1 MKFVLNIFLIYN
13 IIIFGKLL
21 KYAHIERGVF
31 VKVNVDR
38 AEEGFFV
45 CITDDG
51 DVINIPKEDFPFEVH
66 ECDVLDITLSDG
78 RLTEARFLADETE
91 AQKQRAKSVMD
102 RLRSKFKKK

>member
-1 MKFVLNIFLIYN
+1 MLNIFRIYN
-13 IIIFGKLL
+13 IMIFGKLF
-21 KYAHIERGVF
+21 KYSGYEGGVF

-45 CITDDG
+45 CITDEG
-51 DVINIPKEDFPFEVH
+51 EVINIPKEDFPVEVH

-78 RLTEARFLADETE
+78 RLTEAHYLAEETE
-91 AQKQRAKSVMD
+91 EQRRRAKSVMD

>member
-1 MKFVLNIFLIYN
+1 M
-13 IIIFGKLL
+13 IFGKLL
-21 KYAHIERGVF
+21 KYVRIERGVF

-51 DVINIPKEDFPFEVH
+51 EVINIPKSDFPFEVH

-78 RLTEARFLADETE
+78 KLTEARYLAEETE
-91 AQKQRAKSVMD
+91 EQRRRAKSVMD
-102 RLRSKFKKK
+102 RLRNKFKKK

>member
-1 MKFVLNIFLIYN
+1 MLNIFLIYN
-13 IIIFGKLL
+13 TIIFGKLF

-102 RLRSKFKKK
+102 RLRSKFKNK

>member
-1 MKFVLNIFLIYN
+1 MLNIFRIYN
-13 IIIFGKLL
+13 IMIFGKLF
-21 KYAHIERGVF
+21 KYSGYEGGVF

-45 CITDDG
+45 CITDEG
-51 DVINIPKEDFPFEVH
+51 EVINIPKGDFPFEVH

-78 RLTEARFLADETE
+78 RLTEAHYLAEETE
-91 AQKQRAKSVMD
+91 EQRRRAKSVMD

>member
-1 MKFVLNIFLIYN
+1 MLNIFRIYN
-13 IIIFGKLL
+13 IMIFGKLL
-21 KYAHIERGVF
+21 KYAHAEGGVF

-51 DVINIPKEDFPFEVH
+51 EVINIPKADFPFEVH
-66 ECDVLDITLSDG
+66 ECDILDITLSGG
-78 RLTEARFLADETE
+78 RLTEARYLAEETE
-91 AQKQRAKSVMD
+91 EQRRRAKSVMD